1 VANAARR
8 GAISPRRAA
17 WAFATIADVT
27 DAIDEL
33 QWRGLIALSTD
44 LDALRAELSKGPV
57 TYYVGFDPTAPSLHL
72 GHLVQVLAARR
83 LQLAGH
89 RPLALVGGATG
100 LIGDPNPDS
109 ERKINPLETVAEW
122 VGRLRA
128 QIEPFLDFTGPNAAT
143 MVNNLDWTSQLSA
156 IEFLR
161 DIGRHFRVNR
171 MIAKDAVSARLNSE
185 LGINYTEFSYQI
197 LQGLDYLE
205 LFRRHGCRLQ
215 FGGSD
220 QWGNLTAGTDLIRRV
235 TGETVHLIAT
245 PLITDEHGKKFGKSS
260 GGGSLWLDPT
270 MTSPYALYQYLVN
283 VPDSQVAH
291 LLRVFT
297 FCERE
302 EIEALE
308 KETAERPHLRSGQR
322 RLASEVVTLVHGP
335 GDTAAAIEAAGAL
348 FGRGVLAVVSESML
362 RAALT
367 EAGMVSAP
375 PDAPLAELMRLAGL
389 VAGRGEARRVIA
401 EGGAYLNNE
410 RVSGGADD
418 PVSAG
423 QLLHGRYLV
432 LRRGKKT
439 VAGVDLGV

>member
-1 VANAARR
+1 
-8 GAISPRRAA
+8 
-17 WAFATIADVT
+17 VT

-57 TYYVGFDPTAPSLHL
+57 TYYVGFDPTAPSLHI

-122 VGRLRA
+122 VDRLRA

-171 MIAKDAVSARLNSE
+171 MIAKDAVSARLNSD

-197 LQGLDYLE
+197 LQGMDFLE
-205 LFRRHGCRLQ
+205 LFRRYGCRLQ
-215 FGGSD
+215 TGGSD

-235 TGETVHLIAT
+235 TGESVHLIAT

-260 GGGSLWLDPT
+260 GGGSLWLDPA
-270 MTSPYALYQYLVN
+270 MTSPYALYQYLLNTADAMVG
-283 VPDSQVAH
+283 H

-297 FCERE
+297 FRDRE
-302 EIEALE
+302 EIAALE
-308 KETAERPHLRSGQR
+308 KDTAERPHLRAGQR
-322 RLASEVVTLVHGP
+322 ALAAI
-335 GDTAAAIEAAGAL
+335 AAA
-348 FGRGVLAVVSESML
+348 
-362 RAALT
+362 
-367 EAGMVSAP
+367 
-375 PDAPLAELMRLAGL
+375 
-389 VAGRGEARRVIA
+389 
-401 EGGAYLNNE
+401 
-410 RVSGGADD
+410 
-418 PVSAG
+418 VSAG
-423 QLLHGRYLV
+423 PCTSRV
-432 LRRGKKT
+432 ISSASRF
-439 VAGVDLGV
+439 

>member
-1 VANAARR
+1 
-8 GAISPRRAA
+8 
-17 WAFATIADVT
+17 VT

-57 TYYVGFDPTAPSLHL
+57 TYYVGFDPTAPSLHI

-89 RPLALVGGATG
+89 KPLALVGGATG

-109 ERKINPLETVAEW
+109 ERKINPLDTVAEW
-122 VGRLRA
+122 VERLRA

-143 MVNNLDWTSQLSA
+143 MVNNLDWTAPMSA

-161 DIGRHFRVNR
+161 DVGRHFRVNR
-171 MIAKDAVSARLNSE
+171 MLAKDAVSARLNSD
-185 LGINYTEFSYQI
+185 LGINFTEFSYQI
-197 LQGLDYLE
+197 LQGMDYLE
-205 LFRRHGCRLQ
+205 LHRRYGCRLQ

-245 PLITDEHGKKFGKSS
+245 PLITDDQGKKFGKSS
-260 GGGSLWLDPT
+260 GGGSLWLDPS

-283 VPDSQVAH
+283 VADAPVAH
-291 LLRVFT
+291 LLRGFT
-297 FCERE
+297 ICDRE
-302 EIEALE
+302 EIASLE
-308 KETAERPHLRSGQR
+308 KETAERPHLRSGQK
-322 RLASEVVTLVHGP
+322 RLASEVVTLVHGA
-335 GDTAAAIEAAGAL
+335 DEASAAVAASGAL
-348 FGRGVLAVVSESML
+348 FGRGDLAALPVSTL
-362 RAALT
+362 RAALS
-367 EAGMVSAP
+367 EAGLVSAP
-375 PDAPLAELMRLAGL
+375 ADAPLAELMRLAGL
-389 VAGRGEARRVIA
+389 VAGRGEARRVVA
-401 EGGAYLNNE
+401 EGGAYLNNA
-410 RVSGGADD
+410 RVSEGADE
-418 PVSAG
+418 PVSAA

-439 VAGVDLGV
+439 VAGVDLGA